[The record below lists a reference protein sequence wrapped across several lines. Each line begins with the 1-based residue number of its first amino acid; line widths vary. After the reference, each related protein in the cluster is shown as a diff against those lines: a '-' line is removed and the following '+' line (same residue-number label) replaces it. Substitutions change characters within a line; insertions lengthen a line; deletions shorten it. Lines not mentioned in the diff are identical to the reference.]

1 MKFNW
6 INIKKNLIKLKK
18 DSKIYSWTDINDFTV
33 LKIKI
38 ISKSLK
44 IISNIYTILNYNK
57 LNILNQEMKQYIA
70 EIENIYINDENIFQQ
85 FKEKNQNFFIELST
99 LTQQKIFKNSNSE
112 KIKKNMNVQYNFL
125 QQNEFKITFF
135 NKKEKLIINQI
146 ILNYLFEKKKFKLY
160 S

>member
-112 KIKKNMNVQYNFL
+112 KIKKIWMFNIIFYNKMNLKLHFL
-125 QQNEFKITFF
+125 I
-135 NKKEKLIINQI
+135 
-146 ILNYLFEKKKFKLY
+146 KKKN
-160 S
+160 